1 MKSLLAWLLVCAAAS
16 GCGRGT
22 AEAPSEVLFDAHGSI
37 ALDAVIDAGRALVS
51 RPEAARGEI
60 ARQLFYAI
68 GQLNGVNAGAEMQR
82 VKINVVTTTQRTDGL
97 YDAFYTAQLFIAWPR
112 ESSIPP
118 LYTVV
123 LPSGGD
129 TRTLSAFFQR
139 YGTTSRC
146 LDDTAVDV
154 NLDNVWYWYRP
165 LKPGCPLTWAQ
176 QGDLGT
182 RMTMR
187 LQVSAANTESKY
199 PEYGKVWE
207 DGKLTATAIFSKNK
221 EFAQNENDEG
231 VAAYRSFYSD
241 LVASFGHPTAT
252 SLPAN
257 AAPGLAQP
265 KLALAFDTPSGPLDV
280 HVFLVESLSHAL
292 ERDAVFVD
300 SYGRRTL
307 TSDFVAYSGHSGF
320 GANVQRLSSSG
331 RYTPGKYQIFLLN
344 GCDSFAYVDTA
355 LRDAHHAANPGA
367 TPHKYYDVITNAMPS
382 FFHMNSAATM
392 AVLRALVFKQ
402 KTYRQLL
409 ADFDPKQRATVMGEE
424 DNTWPAPF

>member
-187 LQVSAANTESKY
+187 LQVSAANTDSKY

-382 FFHMNSAATM
+382 FFQDRKS
-392 AVLRALVFKQ
+392 VV
-402 KTYRQLL
+402 
-409 ADFDPKQRATVMGEE
+409 
-424 DNTWPAPF
+424 

>member
-1 MKSLLAWLLVCAAAS
+1 MKTLLALLLVSAS
-16 GCGRGT
+16 AVGCGSKT
-22 AEAPSEVLFDAHGSI
+22 DAPSEVRFDAHGSV
-37 ALDAVIDAGRALVS
+37 ALDAVIDAGRAVVS

-82 VKINVVTTTQRTDGL
+82 VQIKVVTATARADGL
-97 YDAFYTAQLFIAWPR
+97 YDAFYTARLFVAWPR
-112 ESSIPP
+112 ESPIPHA
-118 LYTVV
+118 YTVV

-139 YGTTSRC
+139 YGTTKRC
-146 LDDTAVDV
+146 LDDAAVDV
-154 NLDNVWYWYRP
+154 NIDNIWYWYRP

-176 QGDLGT
+176 QSDLGA
-182 RMTMR
+182 RMAMR
-187 LQVSAANTESKY
+187 LQVSAANTENKY

-207 DGKLTATAIFSKNK
+207 DGRLTATAIFSKNK
-221 EFAQNENDEG
+221 EFAQSETDEG
-231 VAAYRSFYSD
+231 VVAYRSFYSD
-241 LVASFGHPTAT
+241 LVAAFGRPTAT
-252 SLPAN
+252 SLPGN
-257 AAPGLAQP
+257 ATPGLAHP
-265 KLALAFDTPSGPLDV
+265 KLALAFETPSGPLDV

-300 SYGRRTL
+300 SYGKRTL
-307 TSDFVAYSGHSGF
+307 SSDFVAYSGHSGF
-320 GANVQRLSSSG
+320 GANVQRLSTSG
-331 RYTPGKYQIFLLN
+331 RFTPGKYQIFLLN

-355 LRDAHHAANPGA
+355 LRDAHHAANPSA

-382 FFHMNSAATM
+382 FFHMNATATM
-392 AVLRALVFKQ
+392 AVLRALVGKH

-409 ADFDPKQRATVMGEE
+409 GDFDPKQRATVMGEE